1 MANYIPKL
9 GDVVHLNFDPQA
21 GSEITKRRPALV
33 LSPEEFNLKT
43 RFIWVCPITS
53 TPARFMMHLE
63 MPKHLKTN
71 GWIKVEQ
78 MRSLDFKALQV
89 AFIEAAP
96 APLVQQ
102 CRALAARVL
111 GF

>member
-1 MANYIPKL
+1 MALYIPKL
-9 GDVVHLNFDPQA
+9 GDVVQLNFDPQA
-21 GSEITKRRPALV
+21 GAEITKRRPALV
-33 LSPEEFNLKT
+33 LSPEEFNMRT

-53 TPARFMMHLE
+53 TPASFPMHVE
-63 MPKHLKTN
+63 MPRDLKTK

-78 MRSLDFKALQV
+78 LRSLDFKARQV

-102 CRALAARVL
+102 CRALAGRIL